1 LRRVTE
7 CNHSVHANTSA
18 PPCDGPALFIHA
30 YVFFRGA
37 RRRSLRRRTEPAALH
52 PQTGA
57 DQDHGG
63 APAQAAIDAYVDGY
77 NTRRPH
83 QALDGGTPAERF
95 TATTPAAQTARH
107 NIAQALPLVADDD
120 LARDPRDA
128 PRRRAGPATR
138 SQPAGPARRDEFS

>member
-1 LRRVTE
+1 V
-7 CNHSVHANTSA
+7 
-18 PPCDGPALFIHA
+18 
-30 YVFFRGA
+30 A
-37 RRRSLRRRTEPAALH
+37 RRRSLSRRTEPAALH

-128 PRRRAGPATR
+128 PRRRGARPR
-138 SQPAGPARRDEFS
+138 NSLPAGGASPAR